1 MTTTRRLA
9 CLLAGMFAGA
19 SSPGCGGEAG
29 TLPEPAELSTQA
41 AALSEPDGGGLR
53 EAYATFK
60 KVFTDNGF
68 DRSFRV
74 SVGHQFGLSTEKLS
88 LAGQPMRGNAI
99 FNFDSRRVTATLVNV
114 PSTTKADLWLVK
126 NVAGSGRTIRPESGD
141 TLLKVGTFSATGEPR
156 SLDVLLGSNVN
167 FDLDMVVVTR
177 GGQSPINSR
186 LLVGARTVFEKKFFR
201 ERAGK
206 QLDAVSGTV
215 ANNVETTDKMVGR
228 GAHLFFNELFAGNG
242 RTCGTC
248 HRATNNLTIDPVFI
262 ATLPPNDALFV
273 AETNP
278 AALGALENPALMRQQ
293 GLILE
298 NVDGFEDPTRKFVM
312 RGVPHT
318 LGMVV
323 TQDILAANVS
333 FTPVPDQALGWGGDG
348 PGRGTIADF
357 TFGAIVQHF
366 TKTLS
371 RRPGTDFRLPTQE
384 EVDALEA
391 FQLFT
396 GRQKTTD
403 VREVAF
409 REPRAQTGK
418 TLFFSSV
425 GQCSFCH
432 FDMSG
437 LTNNLNFNTGVALL
451 TPPTPERPDDDG
463 FLANRS
469 FNVPPLLE
477 AADTAPLFHN
487 NTASSVETAVAF
499 YVSPQFQSSPDGRF
513 FPVQLGTQQQS
524 EVADFLRVV
533 NAAENIRQV
542 RKRVDFVRTNRT
554 SGNTSLLDQAIADT
568 RDAIEV
574 LSAKSLNLGAQNML
588 RDVEQTLLIAR
599 ANADAARPPF
609 MEHAL
614 AFLTAAKSDLVS
626 ADPASQ
632 L

>member
-1 MTTTRRLA
+1 MRRRAWQIL
-9 CLLAGMFAGA
+9 
-19 SSPGCGGEAG
+19 G
-29 TLPEPAELSTQA
+29 TLAAASLVGCDGEGGLPPEPDDFSTNAQ
-41 AALSEPDGGGLR
+41 ALSEPDGGGLR
-53 EAYATFK
+53 DAYATFK

-68 DRSFRV
+68 DRHFRMSF
-74 SVGHQFGLSTEKLS
+74 GHQFGISTEKLA
-88 LAGQPMRGNAI
+88 LNGQPMRGNAV
-99 FNFDSRRVTATLVNV
+99 FHFDTRRVSATLANV
-114 PSTTKADLWLVK
+114 PTSARADLWLVK
-126 NVAGSGRTIRPESGD
+126 NVSGSGKSIRPESGD
-141 TLLKVGTFSATGEPR
+141 TLLKVGTFTSTGEPR
-156 SLDVLLGSNVN
+156 TLDVLLNSNIN
-167 FDLDMVVVTR
+167 FDLDMIVVTR
-177 GGQSPINSR
+177 AGQSPVNSR

-201 ERAGK
+201 ERNGK
-206 QLDAVSGTV
+206 QLDAVSGTI
-215 ANNVETTDKMVGR
+215 ATDVETTDKMVGR
-228 GAHLFFNELFAGNG
+228 GAHLFFNEKFAGNG

-248 HRATNNLTIDPVFI
+248 HRATNNLTIDPIFI
-262 ATLPPNDALFV
+262 AGLPANDPLFV

-278 AALGALENPALMRQQ
+278 ALAGLENPALLRQQ

-318 LGMVV
+318 LGMAV

-348 PGRGTIADF
+348 PGRGTLADF
-357 TFGAIVQHF
+357 TFGAVVQHF
-366 TKTLS
+366 TKTLQ
-371 RRPGTDFRLPTQE
+371 RRPSTDFRLPTQE

-403 VREVAF
+403 VTQVVF
-409 REPRAQTGK
+409 RDSRAQSGK
-418 TLFFSSV
+418 NLFFSSV

-451 TPPTPERPDDDG
+451 TPPTAEKPDDDG
-463 FLANRS
+463 FLSNRS
-469 FNVPPLLE
+469 FNAPPLLE

-487 NTASSVETAVAF
+487 NTASSIETAVAF
-499 YVSPQFQSSPDGRF
+499 YVSPQFQNSPDGRF

-524 EVADFLRVV
+524 DVADFLRVA
-533 NAAENIRQV
+533 NAAENVRQV
-542 RKRVDFVRTNRT
+542 RKRVQFVRNTRS

-574 LSAKSLNLGAQNML
+574 LATKGLNPGGQNML
-588 RDVEQTLLIAR
+588 RDIEQTLLTAR
-599 ANADAARPPF
+599 ANADSARAPF
-609 MEHAL
+609 MDHAL
-614 AFLTAAKSDLVS
+614 AFLTAARSDLLS